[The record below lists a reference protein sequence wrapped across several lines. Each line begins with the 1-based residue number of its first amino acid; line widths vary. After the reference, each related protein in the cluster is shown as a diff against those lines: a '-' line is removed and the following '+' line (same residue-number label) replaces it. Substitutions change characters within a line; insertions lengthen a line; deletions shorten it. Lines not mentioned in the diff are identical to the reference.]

1 MLPRKNRSPDFSLVQ
16 AVPLNTKKHI
26 FLKDS
31 MGSQIFPIILI
42 VIGTFFLLSNLD
54 FLPMGQVKAI
64 LREWWPLILIV
75 VGVLQLRRR

>member
-1 MLPRKNRSPDFSLVQ
+1 
-16 AVPLNTKKHI
+16 
-26 FLKDS
+26 